1 VRDTYDEDNDT
12 DDSDSEEEK
21 DTLSTMMQM
30 LQGLM
35 AAKNPEAKASNK
47 KLTDGLK
54 FFVE

>member
-35 AAKNPEAKASNK
+35 AAKNPDKPNNK

-54 FFVE
+54 FFVA